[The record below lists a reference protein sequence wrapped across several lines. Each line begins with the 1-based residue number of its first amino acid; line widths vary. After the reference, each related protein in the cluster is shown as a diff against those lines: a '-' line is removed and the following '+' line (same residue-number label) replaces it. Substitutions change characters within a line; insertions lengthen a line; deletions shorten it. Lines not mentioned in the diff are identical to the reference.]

1 MSLNLIQNLKFDER
15 GLIPAVVQDDKTNE
29 ILMLAYMNAE
39 SLQQTLQT
47 GETHFWSRSRNELW
61 HKGGTSGNTQRVVD
75 VRIDCDSDALIVR
88 VNPDGPACHTGEQTC
103 FFRDITQAVPAA
115 PQQGVSLVNVESM
128 EIGILLNN
136 LYTLIA
142 ERKEEKPEG
151 SYTTYLFN
159 SGLDKILKKIGEESA
174 ETIIA
179 AKNGSAKEMSAE
191 ISDLLYH
198 LLVLMVERDVKL
210 KDIQAELSSRV
221 GRAADPKY
229 TENSKPHQ

>member
-1 MSLNLIQNLKFDER
+1 MSVNLIQNIKFDDR
-15 GLIPAVVQDDKTNE
+15 GLIPAIVQHDKTNQ

-39 SLQQTLQT
+39 SLAQTLQT

-61 HKGGTSGNTQRVVD
+61 HKGATSGNTQRVTD
-75 VRIDCDSDALIVR
+75 IRIDCDSDALIVR
-88 VNPDGPACHTGEQTC
+88 VDPDGPACHTGEQTC
-103 FFRDITQAVPAA
+103 FFRDINQSEPVAA
-115 PQQGVSLVNVESM
+115 PSQPGVSLVNVETM
-128 EIGILLNN
+128 ELGILLNN

-142 ERKEEKPEG
+142 ERNEQRPEG

-179 AKNGSAKEMSAE
+179 AKNGSQKEMSAE

-210 KDIQAELSSRV
+210 KDIQTELKSRV
-221 GRAADPKY
+221 GRSADLKY
-229 TENSKPHQ
+229 TESHK

>member
-1 MSLNLIQNLKFDER
+1 MSVNLIQNLKFDER
-15 GLIPAVVQDDKTNE
+15 GLIPAVVQDHKTNE

-61 HKGGTSGNTQRVVD
+61 HKGATSGNTQRVMD
-75 VRIDCDSDALIVR
+75 IRIDCDSDALIVK
-88 VNPDGPACHTGEQTC
+88 VDPNGPACHTGEQTC
-103 FFRDITQAVPAA
+103 FFRDASQTETITTAQP
-115 PQQGVSLVNVESM
+115 GVSLVGVDSLEL
-128 EIGILLNN
+128 GIVLNN

-142 ERKEEKPEG
+142 ERNEQRPEG

-179 AKNGSAKEMSAE
+179 AKNGSPKEMSSE

-210 KDIQAELSSRV
+210 KDIQFELKSRV
-221 GRAADPKY
+221 GRVADPKY
-229 TENSKPHQ
+229 SESQK